1 MDVKEVKV
9 ATLQV
14 GKGKPFFIIAGP
26 CVIESWET
34 TINTARE
41 LVKLSK
47 KLGFSLV
54 FKSSYDK
61 ANRTSINGFRGP
73 GLEKGLA
80 MLADV
85 KKELGVE
92 LLSDVH
98 EIDHC
103 KKAGE
108 VLDILQIPAFLCR
121 QTDLLIEAA
130 HTNKC
135 VNIKKGQFLAP
146 TDMVNAVK
154 KVSDAGN
161 NNILLTERGTTFGY
175 NNLVVDM
182 RSLPIMKRTGYPVIF
197 DATHSVQLP
206 GAGSGGSSTAGQR
219 EFVPHLARA
228 ACAVGIDGMFM
239 EVHPNPDEA
248 KSDGPNQVALSQVED
263 LIVQCLKVHDAVKSM
278 PELELGSHHLQCQ
291 SVALSK

>member
-1 MDVKEVKV
+1 MDVKVGS
-9 ATLQV
+9 LQV
-14 GKGKPFFIIAGP
+14 GAGKPFFIIAGP

-41 LVKLSK
+41 LQKLSK

-103 KKAGE
+103 KAAGE

-121 QTDLLIEAA
+121 QTDLLVEAA
-130 HTNKC
+130 RTNKC

-278 PELELGSHHLQCQ
+278 PELQLGSHHSQCQ

>member
-9 ATLQV
+9 GTLQV

-26 CVIESWET
+26 CVIESWDT

-278 PELELGSHHLQCQ
+278 PELELGSHHSQCQ

>member
-9 ATLQV
+9 GSLQV
-14 GKGKPFFIIAGP
+14 GTGKPFFIIAGP
-26 CVIESWET
+26 CVIESWDT

-41 LVKLSK
+41 LQKLSK
-47 KLGFSLV
+47 RLGFSLV

-103 KKAGE
+103 KAAGE

-130 HTNKC
+130 RTNKC

-154 KVSDAGN
+154 KVCDAGN
-161 NNILLTERGTTFGY
+161 DNILLTERGTTFGY

-182 RSLPIMKRTGYPVIF
+182 RSLPIMRRTGYPVIF

-219 EFVPHLARA
+219 EFIPHLARA

-239 EVHPNPDEA
+239 EVHPNPAEA
-248 KSDGPNQVALSQVED
+248 KSDGPNQVALSQVES
-263 LIVQCLKVHDAVKSM
+263 LITQCLKIHDAAKAM
-278 PELELGSHHLQCQ
+278 PELELGSHHSQCQ
-291 SVALSK
+291 SVALTK

>member
-9 ATLQV
+9 GTLQV